1 MKTRRELFSAST
13 VLGSLLLVLSMTTG
27 AQAQTLYR
35 CGNSYQDKPCDKG
48 QKEQILGKLATTD
61 NTNKP
66 VVDASCRLRGEDA
79 KKIIWMRE
87 AGATQERVLSE
98 AGTEERK
105 KLINEIYA
113 QRGNAADVRAAV
125 EKECM
130 DEKQRAMNAA
140 NLQHQRHQRRPRH
153 LLPTKKPHLQVRP
166 TMAKRRVKKRCAI
179 RCVKR
184 WSACVRQAMRATP
197 TRI

>member
-79 KKIIWMRE
+79 KK
-87 AGATQERVLSE
+87 LS
-98 AGTEERK
+98 G
-105 KLINEIYA
+105 
-113 QRGNAADVRAAV
+113 
-125 EKECM
+125 
-130 DEKQRAMNAA
+130 
-140 NLQHQRHQRRPRH
+140 
-153 LLPTKKPHLQVRP
+153 
-166 TMAKRRVKKRCAI
+166 
-179 RCVKR
+179 CVKPVR
-184 WSACVRQAMRATP
+184 RKSVFCLKLAPKSARN
-197 TRI
+197 